1 MRGQSLA
8 YENKL
13 PRAPPNS
20 TISYLESIGLEKDA
34 LYALRYVRMC
44 ERRDGDL
51 FVDENSVGASRLETR
66 GSVYRIITQ
75 DGRPTLY
82 SMPTTRGTEVE

>member
-1 MRGQSLA
+1 MA

-13 PRAPPNS
+13 PNAPPSS

-44 ERRDGDL
+44 ERREGDL
-51 FVDENSVGASRLETR
+51 LADENSVGASRLH
-66 GSVYRIITQ
+66 S
-75 DGRPTLY
+75 
-82 SMPTTRGTEVE
+82 S